1 MTQAT
6 NHAAAVG
13 PAAQRPTAPAG
24 AAGGAPAA
32 GRRPCPAAP
41 AHPKTLQPTNPFTK
55 VDAHLLQDGIP
66 VRATQHARPDDHRRP
81 LRALQ
86 PV

>member
-1 MTQAT
+1 MTQALIMQQQWARL
-6 NHAAAVG
+6 HS
-13 PAAQRPTAPAG
+13 APPPSRG
-24 AAGGAPAA
+24 SGRAPAA